1 MKGKVI
7 DHAVVVMGQIS
18 WGKIR
23 VVRGSFE
30 GGTVAESAFLFRAGG
45 LGGIGTVLAI
55 HVIY

>member
-1 MKGKVI
+1 M
-7 DHAVVVMGQIS
+7 VVVGQIS

-23 VVRGSFE
+23 VVRGPLE
-30 GGTVAESAFLFRAGG
+30 GGTVAESALLFGAGG